1 MRGRTSDEGADMKAL
16 ILGASGQVGQA
27 LVLECERRGW
37 SWEGSY
43 REHPLRGGLFKL
55 DLADLRATAA
65 AVREHAPDVVFLP
78 SGWTWVDGCED
89 DPSRSR
95 LLNALAPEAVALE
108 CAASGA
114 ALVCYSTDY
123 VFGEHGGPYGEEA
136 SPAPLGVYGRDKLDG
151 EQRVAAAFPGA
162 LILRTAV
169 VYGPEPQGKNFVYQV
184 IAKLRSG
191 AGMTLPEDQSTS
203 ATYNRDLA
211 RASLDLVGRGQRGIF
226 NVAGPEL
233 IDRYAFGRLAAEIFG
248 LDARLLTPAKTADLA
263 QRARRPLDCG
273 LRIGK
278 LAECLG
284 WTPAG
289 PREGLGLMKH
299 EMERGG
305 QGPFA

>member
-1 MRGRTSDEGADMKAL
+1 MKAL

-27 LVLECERRGW
+27 LVQECERRGW

-65 AVREHAPDVVFLP
+65 SVRDRAPDVVFLP

-95 LLNALAPEAVALE
+95 LLNALAPEAVAVA

-136 SPAPLGVYGRDKLDG
+136 PTAPLGVYGRDKLEG
-151 EQRVAAAFPGA
+151 EQRVAAALPGA

-169 VYGPEPQGKNFVYQV
+169 VYGTEPQGKNFIYQL

-211 RASLDLVGRGQRGIF
+211 RASVELAERGERGIF

-233 IDRYAFGRLAAEIFG
+233 IDRYAFGRLAAEIFD
-248 LDARLLTPAKTADLA
+248 LDAGLLKPAKTAELA

-278 LAECLG
+278 LAGCLG

-289 PREGLGLMKH
+289 PREGLGLMKR